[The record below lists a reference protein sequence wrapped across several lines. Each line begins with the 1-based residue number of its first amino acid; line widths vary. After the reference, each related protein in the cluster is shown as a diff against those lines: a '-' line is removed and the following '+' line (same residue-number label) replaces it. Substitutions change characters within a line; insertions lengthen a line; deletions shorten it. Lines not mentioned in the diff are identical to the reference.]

1 MMRRVYLVLAALL
14 MLAVVA
20 QFYLA
25 AVGAFDR
32 PRTDDSFALHA
43 MVGMLVPVIALLA
56 TGAAALA
63 RAPGRL
69 IGFTV
74 LPAGLAIVQAL
85 LAVLAKAFDNADDTT
100 TTAGLIIFGLHG
112 LNALA
117 IMGTSG
123 MVLRNARE
131 LAMAPAAKAVSQPVS

>member
-1 MMRRVYLVLAALL
+1 MMRRVYLGLAALL

-32 PRTDDSFALHA
+32 PRTDDSFTLHA
-43 MVGMLVPVIALLA
+43 MVGMMVPVIALLA

-69 IGFTV
+69 IGRTV

-85 LAVLAKAFDNADDTT
+85 LAELAKAFDNADDTT
-100 TTAGLIIFGLHG
+100 TAAGLIIFGLHG

-123 MVLRNARE
+123 MVLRGAQE
-131 LAMAPAAKAVSQPVS
+131 LAKAPAAKAVSQPVS